1 MMRWLFCN
9 RFNWFDAAMIVA
21 SVHIS
26 IDFGLLIGAVFIF
39 CAGIVSAAGEMQWV
53 GK

>member
-26 IDFGLLIGAVFIF
+26 IYFGLLIAAIFLF
-39 CAGIVSAAGEMQWV
+39 CAGIVSAAGEMQLV
-53 GK
+53 RK